1 MKQCA
6 VRRRSKR
13 QIAEDKQAKIDREAE
28 VEEKMA
34 RFRQMEQQIMELQ
47 QNAMDQQKVKD
58 TLDGLQNA
66 GLLKGDGQGNYEAV
80 GSFEEHQQLVRV
92 RQQESMIASQHDQ
105 RVANE
110 MQLQNDPDEMRASQQ
125 LELIEDGSVPMNDEE
140 LSETHSVIQTR
151 RQGKSRKN

>member
-1 MKQCA
+1 
-6 VRRRSKR
+6 
-13 QIAEDKQAKIDREAE
+13 
-28 VEEKMA
+28 MA
-34 RFRQMEQQIMELQ
+34 RFQEMEQQIMELQ
-47 QNAMDQQKVKD
+47 QNAMDQQKVKE

-92 RQQESMIASQHDQ
+92 RQQESMISSQHDQ

-151 RQGKSRKN
+151 R